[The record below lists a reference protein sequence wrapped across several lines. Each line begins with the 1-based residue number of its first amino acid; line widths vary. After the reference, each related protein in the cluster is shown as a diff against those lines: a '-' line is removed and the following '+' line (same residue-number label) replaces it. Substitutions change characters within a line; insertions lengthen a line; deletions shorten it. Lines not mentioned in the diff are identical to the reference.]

1 MGTDCQRISCM
12 KYTLISALALAAIA
26 AAVAI
31 PDGHI
36 NGDKLMA
43 DLLTET
49 DLDSDCVM
57 GVDCGNGR
65 HSTPPPT
72 ASPTPTPTATPT
84 HHPTLDPTRT
94 PTTTPT
100 DCVMGVDCGN
110 GAWGVADLDYGDDDD
125 HFGVRR
131 SPTPTAT
138 PTPACTESGADL
150 GTSSEAEACNGV
162 ICCNEDHSCEW
173 RSSSGFYTCKQ

>member
-49 DLDSDCVM
+49 DLDSGDKP
-57 GVDCGNGR
+57 
-65 HSTPPPT
+65 SPP
-72 ASPTPTPTATPT
+72 A
-84 HHPTLDPTRT
+84 
-94 PTTTPT
+94 
-100 DCVMGVDCGN
+100 
-110 GAWGVADLDYGDDDD
+110 
-125 HFGVRR
+125 
-131 SPTPTAT
+131 AT
-138 PTPACTESGADL
+138 PTPQVTCTVSGADL
-150 GTSSEAEACNGV
+150 GTSSGACNGV
-162 ICCNEDHSCEW
+162 TCCNDDHSCEW
-173 RSSSGFYTCKQ
+173 RSSKGFYTCKQ